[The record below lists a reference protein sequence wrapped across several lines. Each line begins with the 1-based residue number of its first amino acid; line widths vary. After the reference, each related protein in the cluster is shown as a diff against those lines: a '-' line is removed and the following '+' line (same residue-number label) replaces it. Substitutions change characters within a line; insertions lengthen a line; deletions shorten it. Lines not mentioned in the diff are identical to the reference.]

1 MATPVPSELH
11 LAVHERDA
19 SALAAL
25 LASLSLA
32 AMLGHSAVLGALL
45 DAGAVPN
52 PACARRALHP
62 LAAAATSV
70 HRSWGSG
77 SSSEAMVS
85 EQTAVEMCQRLLAA
99 GADVVAACCPP
110 HHSWPG
116 VWLVCLESRAIQ
128 RLLLAALQQRACG
141 VPGTFWPTFQ
151 QCSALLLLA
160 AQADD
165 ARAYRHFAAALPTA
179 SLPSQYAALADE
191 VVATACSG
199 SGQRQVLRC
208 MAEMAAA
215 AAAGGEEAGDAQ
227 VLGPGA
233 AAPAVAPAAAAA
245 AAAGQLAPCVG
256 VVLEAAL
263 AGAAQEG
270 QAGEVAL
277 LLSAGVPATAAAV
290 RGAVV
295 GGQLEVLAQ
304 LLPRV
309 APAGLLPAQPAPGVV
324 WAVPSGWRAAS
335 QYPCPLH
342 TLLAVHAK
350 EEQEALHPR
359 SLAIAE
365 ALAAAGLRPAVYRGV
380 VVHVEG
386 EEGPRR
392 VPSFDP
398 ARHDPSLQAHVRGG
412 GRYLWLAATRPAWSR
427 SQHRSFP
434 PAFHTAARTLLLAA
448 HRAHA
453 PGGSGTAGSRT
464 PCSPASAPPVPPA
477 LGCLPEHVLD
487 EILHLAAYPLSAW
500 AAVA

>member
-1 MATPVPSELH
+1 MSGAGLPLAGARVSPQQLEPLLPPLPDWKRARVLEL
-11 LAVHERDA
+11 RGGIC
-19 SALAAL
+19 
-25 LASLSLA
+25 SLSLA

-350 EEQEALHPR
+350 EVGWRMRPLPLSRLRALCLVGWLACWLPTLAGCPLVCLQEQEALHPR

-412 GRYLWLAATRPAWSR
+412 GR
-427 SQHRSFP
+427 
-434 PAFHTAARTLLLAA
+434 
-448 HRAHA
+448 
-453 PGGSGTAGSRT
+453 
-464 PCSPASAPPVPPA
+464 
-477 LGCLPEHVLD
+477 
-487 EILHLAAYPLSAW
+487 
-500 AAVA
+500 